1 MLSENVVQDILEKVT
16 LNDIKVEKLTY
27 KCLE

>member
-1 MLSENVVQDILEKVT
+1 MSSENVVWSILEKVT

-27 KCLE
+27 TCLE